1 MRVPGNSVSVSR
13 SISNLEAIPKQNT
26 LTTLSE
32 KIKHTSNSS
41 KEFCRTLDKYG
52 IDINPTKIQDN
63 RNINSVT
70 VFAHK
75 DLQGN
80 YKLETGLY
88 ISNPKSGDTYG
99 DFKFYQGRGAKK
111 YQTPQVAKLE
121 FDKSSL
127 NQLKDTY
134 HKVSGITSFLRDVL
148 ELRTCK
154 DLAVFQNS
162 PELFSYLPPQDEYSN
177 GFLTYP
183 NLPYIDPNS
192 LLEDLTLLKDKRE
205 GIALCAYAIHP
216 NQNLSLI
223 EHIQGVDSLDNANK
237 EAKTFDNTRTLYE
250 IESGTNVKYLSSILD
265 LDINDVPTLESLR
278 EHMIKHLTEI
288 YKIDQSTDKVQLFF
302 HFPVAEETATLH
314 LHARVNKADHPLNEA
329 RSFALSEVINTLR
342 NGESINDMILE
353 RNNGVY
359 YTGINESVAAIKD
372 IPNKGATDNPHVLTL
387 SHPFERSATPL
398 NS

>member
-1 MRVPGNSVSVSR
+1 MRVSDDSLTTSR
-13 SISNLEAIPKQNT
+13 SVRDLEANTIDNT
-26 LTTLSE
+26 LSSISE
-32 KIKHTSNSS
+32 KITNTANSS
-41 KEFCRTLDKYG
+41 KGFCRTLDKYG
-52 IDINPTKIQDN
+52 IDISPTKIQEFRDL
-63 RNINSVT
+63 SSMT

-121 FDKSSL
+121 FNKSSL
-127 NQLKDTY
+127 NRLKDTY
-134 HKVSGITSFLRDVL
+134 HKVSGVTGFLRDVL
-148 ELRTCK
+148 ELRICK

-162 PELFSYLPPQDEYSN
+162 PELFSYLAPKDVNSN

-183 NLPYIDPNS
+183 NLPYIDSNS
-192 LLEDLTLLKDKRE
+192 LLEDLTSLKDKKV

-223 EHIQGVDSLDNANK
+223 EKIKGADSLDNANA

-250 IESGTNVKYLSSILD
+250 IESGTTVKYLSSILD
-265 LDINDVPTLESLR
+265 LDINDVPTLETLR
-278 EHMIKHLTEI
+278 EHVLVHLTEV
-288 YKIDQSTDKVQLFF
+288 YKIDLSTDKIQLFF
-302 HFPVAEETATLH
+302 HFPVAAETATLH

-329 RSFALSEVINTLR
+329 RSFALTDVINTLK
-342 NGESINDMILE
+342 NGGDINDMILE

-359 YTGINESVAAIKD
+359 YTGIHESVAAIRD
-372 IPNKGATDNPHVLTL
+372 IPNKGAVDNPYILTL
-387 SHPFERSATPL
+387 SHPFEGSATPL
-398 NS
+398 KT